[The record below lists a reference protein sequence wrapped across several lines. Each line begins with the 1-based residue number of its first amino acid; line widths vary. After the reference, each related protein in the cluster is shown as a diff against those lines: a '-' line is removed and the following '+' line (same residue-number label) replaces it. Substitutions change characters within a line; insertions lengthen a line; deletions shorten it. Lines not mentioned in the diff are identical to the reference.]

1 MEITELTIE
10 NFRPYYGEVTIKPR
24 TEPEHPLILIRGKND
39 TGKTSLFTALQFC
52 LYGAE
57 NRDEYT
63 EHINRTAAE
72 EASGTTRVEIT
83 FLHDDEVYTIER
95 GINYSQVDSAD
106 DRRAANWYREVRS
119 PNGAIVEQGANEQ
132 EYRRFINRILPEN
145 VAQFFLF
152 DAEELQRF
160 EESHDKTVR
169 ESIET
174 VLGIQEIEN
183 AIDDLN
189 NRKRKFD
196 REYADFESTASEVE
210 ALRKELR
217 SVWDELD
224 MIGDDS
230 EGEIAEIQDKIGTKK
245 ASRREVRH
253 ELDKIQD
260 TEPLRQEKQDLQD
273 ELHAAEAE
281 LQETLKQRDVLRRE
295 LGPIMAARGRQVFR
309 DDYDIKGASGEAEV
323 LHQIINDT
331 ERENCICGEP
341 LTDKKRQQ
349 LSERYV
355 KLQSPQ
361 RRRLTNL
368 MEICQNVDTVVSS
381 ELDRYQQ
388 YQATVRRLRQ
398 DIEDAQA
405 EINEIQSQIDE
416 IEEAE
421 KEGLKNKEKQLNDE
435 IQELEAELNQRRE
448 RKGELTS
455 EKKRLENRIAG
466 MEEADSEAERYREL
480 STLAERCEHA
490 FKDIKEELV
499 ESRRESVEAHA
510 TETFLKLTN
519 RPDYYQGLEI
529 TENYELR
536 VKTPNATRSLED
548 QDPSAGQTQ
557 IIAYSFIAGLS
568 KYTTRNAPV
577 VIDTPIGRLDPE
589 HKANLVDF
597 YHEFSDQV
605 IILYQ
610 PNELTEVDIEEMS
623 EFISEH
629 YEITIRDDDIS
640 SSTIEELP
648 VVTAAAAEVES

>member
-24 TEPEHPLILIRGKND
+24 TEADHPLILIRGKND
-39 TGKTSLFTALQFC
+39 TGKTSLFTAIRFC

-57 NRDEYT
+57 NRAEYT

-72 EASGTTRVEIT
+72 ESGGTTRVEMT

-106 DRRAANWYREVRS
+106 DRQAANWYREVRG
-119 PNGAIVEQGANEQ
+119 PNGDIVEQGAKEQ

-145 VAQFFLF
+145 VAPFFLF

-160 EESHDKTVR
+160 EESHDETVR

-183 AIDDLN
+183 AVDDLN
-189 NRKRKFD
+189 DRKRNFD

-210 ALRKELR
+210 ALREELR
-217 SVWDELD
+217 DVMDELD
-224 MIGDDS
+224 EIGDDT
-230 EGEIAEIQDKIGTKK
+230 EGEIAEIQEKIETKK
-245 ASRREVRH
+245 ANRREVRQ

-260 TEPLRQEKQDLQD
+260 TEPLRQEKQDLQE
-273 ELHAAEAE
+273 ELHAAETD
-281 LQETLKQRDVLRRE
+281 LQETIEQRDKLRRE

-309 DDYDIKGASGEAEV
+309 DNYDIEGASGEAEV
-323 LHQIINDT
+323 LHQIINDDDRDT
-331 ERENCICGEP
+331 CICGEP
-341 LTDKKRQQ
+341 LTDEKHQQ

-355 KLQSPQ
+355 KLHSPQ
-361 RRRLTNL
+361 RRRLTAL

-388 YQATVRRLRQ
+388 YQATIRRLRQ
-398 DIEDAQA
+398 NIEDTQA
-405 EINEIQSQIDE
+405 EIEEIQSQIDE
-416 IEEAE
+416 IEQAAKAGLKE
-421 KEGLKNKEKQLNDE
+421 KETQLNNE
-435 IQELEAELNQRRE
+435 IQELEGTLNKKRE

-455 EKKRLENRIAG
+455 EKQRLETRIAG

-480 STLAERCEHA
+480 STLAERCEQA
-490 FKDIKEELV
+490 FEDIKEELV
-499 ESRRESVEAHA
+499 ESRRKSVEDHA

-519 RPDYYQGLEI
+519 RPDYYQGIEI
-529 TENYELR
+529 TENYELQ
-536 VKTPNATRSLED
+536 VKTPNATRSLEE

-610 PNELTEVDIEEMS
+610 PNELSTDDIGEMA
-623 EFISEH
+623 EFIADH
-629 YEITIRDDDIS
+629 YEITIRDDDLS
-640 SSTIEELP
+640 SSTIKELP
-648 VVTAAAAEVES
+648 DVMEAAAEVES